1 METNPVKI
9 KVLIVDDHAIMREG
23 LRTLLSGRGGM
34 DVVGE
39 ASNGMEALSQAQLL
53 DPDVVVLDI
62 SMPGMNGIET
72 ARRMAESNPR
82 VKIVALSAH
91 TDRRFV
97 AEMLGAGAKGY
108 LPKDDAFDEL
118 ALAVH
123 VAMKGQTYI
132 SPSVTDDM
140 VQDYVTR
147 LPKHVPM
154 PHEALSPRERE
165 VMLHLADGK
174 NVKEIGFAMDIS
186 PKTVDTFRRRL
197 MAKLDARSNADVTKY
212 AIRSGLTLLE

>member
-1 METNPVKI
+1 VKI

-39 ASNGMEALSQAQLL
+39 ASDGAEALALAQSLH
-53 DPDVVVLDI
+53 PDVVVLDI
-62 SMPGMNGIET
+62 SMPGMNGIEA
-72 ARRMAESNPR
+72 ARRMVEANPLIR
-82 VKIVALSAH
+82 IVALSAH

-97 AEMLGAGAKGY
+97 AEMLRAGAKGY

-118 ALAVH
+118 TIAVH

-132 SPSVTDDM
+132 SPSVAGDM

-147 LPKHVPM
+147 LPKHIPM
-154 PHEALSPRERE
+154 PHEDLSPRERE
-165 VMLHLADGK
+165 VMIYLAEGK
-174 NVKEIGFAMDIS
+174 SIKEIAFAMAIS
-186 PKTVDTFRRRL
+186 TKTVDTFRRRL
-197 MAKLDARSNADVTKY
+197 MVKLGTHSNADVAKY
-212 AIRSGLTLLE
+212 AIRSGLTSLE